1 MGLGQMIRTKV
12 CAGPALKRRI
22 ADSRD
27 RLYRVALSWC
37 GDEMLADDLAQEAT
51 ETGILKSQQLR
62 DESKLFPWL
71 YRILNN
77 AWYAH
82 LRKNRTHE
90 NLDED
95 IPSGDIGPCSSYQE
109 LELVKRVRKAVGQ
122 LPMGQRQV
130 ISLVDLE
137 GLSYNEVSQVLEIPV
152 GTVMSRLNRA
162 RNAMIEKLNNESK
175 VVFLHEQHSLEKG
188 NV

>member
-1 MGLGQMIRTKV
+1 MIHRKI

-37 GDEMLADDLAQEAT
+37 GDEMLADDLVQGT
-51 ETGILKSQQLR
+51 IETGILKSQQLR
-62 DESKLFPWL
+62 DESKLFSWL

-90 NLDED
+90 ILDDD
-95 IPSGDIGPCSSYQE
+95 IPSDDNGPFSNCQE
-109 LELVKRVRKAVGQ
+109 LEVVTRVRAAVAS
-122 LPMGQRQV
+122 LPRDQRQV
-130 ISLVDLE
+130 ISLVDLG
-137 GLSYNEVSQVLEIPV
+137 GLPYCEVAEALEIPI
-152 GTVMSRLNRA
+152 GTVMSRLHRA
-162 RNAMIEKLNNESK
+162 RKGLLARMVEATPASAAT
-175 VVFLHEQHSLEKG
+175 KG
-188 NV
+188 NLRLVE